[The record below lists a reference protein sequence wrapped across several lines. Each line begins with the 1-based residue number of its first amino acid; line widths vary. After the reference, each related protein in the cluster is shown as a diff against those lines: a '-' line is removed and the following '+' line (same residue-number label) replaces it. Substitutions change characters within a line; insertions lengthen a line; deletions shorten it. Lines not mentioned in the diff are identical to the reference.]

1 MIIRHPNSFSNI
13 IYHTISVCL
22 QICFYVDSK
31 RNDTIEFM
39 ANAVPLRKKKVYRN
53 EDIVHCLLEA
63 GAVQNILCKLH
74 YLFTILLILNMT
86 VIIRGLLYYLVDS
99 KNL

>member
-1 MIIRHPNSFSNI
+1 MRHPNSLSNI
-13 IYHTISVCL
+13 IYHSESVCL
-22 QICFYVDSK
+22 QICFNVDSK
-31 RNDTIEFM
+31 CNDMNEFM
-39 ANAVPLRKKKVYRN
+39 DVAVSPPEKN

-63 GAVQNILCKLH
+63 GAVRNILCKLH

-86 VIIRGLLYYLVDS
+86 VIIRGLLYYLGNS